1 MYAIVMCKIL
11 NYPWPKLYCK
21 PIECFDSKKGK
32 KKKSMSAGCLKTITA
47 KMCSAGFATWKTGSR
62 KWFQGSTLGGEF
74 HLLFFGKPIEINFSK
89 MKKTSDQILQNSKYT
104 IVFKYRPVFYQFY
117 QTLNMYMK
125 KLVVLWKLIQFYKQR
140 KAVTSLY
147 PVNHIAL
154 NVFVCK

>member
-1 MYAIVMCKIL
+1 MLEDYNGQDVFRGIRDLENGI
-11 NYPWPKLYCK
+11 
-21 PIECFDSKKGK
+21 KKMI
-32 KKKSMSAGCLKTITA
+32 SR
-47 KMCSAGFATWKTGSR
+47 FNTWRWISFT
-62 KWFQGSTLGGEF
+62 
-74 HLLFFGKPIEINFSK
+74 FFGKPIEINFSK

-125 KLVVLWKLIQFYKQR
+125 KLVLWKLIQFYKQR